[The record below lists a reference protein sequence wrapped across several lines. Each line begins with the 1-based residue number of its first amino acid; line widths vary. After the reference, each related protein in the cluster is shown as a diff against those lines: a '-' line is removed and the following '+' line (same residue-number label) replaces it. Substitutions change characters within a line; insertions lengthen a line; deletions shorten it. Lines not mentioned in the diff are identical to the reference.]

1 MTKPARLL
9 FLCTGNSC
17 RSQMAEGF
25 ARHYAGD
32 TLEVYSAGT
41 NPGPIRSETVEV
53 MREVGVDISGQRSKG
68 LDAVPEEVDVVV
80 TVCDRAAEA
89 CPFFPGSP
97 RVIHWSLPDPAQVQ
111 GTPEQV
117 KETYRA
123 VRDRIAELVR
133 VLVSELTGPNP

>member
-1 MTKPARLL
+1 
-9 FLCTGNSC
+9 
-17 RSQMAEGF
+17 MAEGF

-32 TLEVYSAGT
+32 KLEVCSAGT
-41 NPGPIRSETVEV
+41 NPEPIRSQTVEV
-53 MREVGVDISGQRSKG
+53 MREVGIDISGQYSKG
-68 LDAVPEEVDVVV
+68 LNAVPQEVDVVV

-97 RVIHWSLPDPAQVQ
+97 RILHWSLPDPAQAQ

-117 KETYRA
+117 LAAYRS

-133 VLVSELTGPNP
+133 VLIGELAPSS

>member
-1 MTKPARLL
+1 
-9 FLCTGNSC
+9 
-17 RSQMAEGF
+17 MAEGF

-32 TLEVYSAGT
+32 KLEVYSAGT
-41 NPGPIRSETVEV
+41 NPEPIRSETVEV
-53 MREVGVDISGQRSKG
+53 MREVGIDISGQRSKG
-68 LDAVPEEVDVVV
+68 LDAVPQEVDVVV

-123 VRDRIAELVR
+123 VRDRVAELAR
-133 VLVSELTGPNP
+133 GLVSELTGPNP